1 MNKKKK
7 ARKVP
12 QVKEGSD
19 ARTPCVFN
27 IPYEVEKNAK
37 VKAKDVFEGYSSKKK
52 KCSCKKKS

>member
-1 MNKKKK
+1 MPKKKK
-7 ARKVP
+7 SRKVP
-12 QVKEGSD
+12 CVKEGGD

>member
-12 QVKEGSD
+12 QVKEGGD

-37 VKAKDVFEGYSSKKK
+37 IKAKDVFEGLPSKKK